1 MKKVLVVSPPIG
13 RGDIRLTRYSIRV
26 RIWNWHYLGDIGFNW
41 LLWPVILV
49 SALRLKAKVFLS
61 ASVIAKLFF
70 FFFLPKS
77 KVQEVIRIYKCENK
91 AIETN
96 KQTSSRFLAIL
107 LYSNSHSL
115 ISSHNL
121 TASLIVLVPVL
132 YCQRIIK
139 QFGLEDALKDH
150 LV

>member
-1 MKKVLVVSPPIG
+1 MIT
-13 RGDIRLTRYSIRV
+13 LTYNTCLCSEIK
-26 RIWNWHYLGDIGFNW
+26 GQGF
-41 LLWPVILV
+41 
-49 SALRLKAKVFLS
+49 SQCSCSSKAF
-61 ASVIAKLFF
+61 I
-70 FFFLPKS
+70 FFLPKS
-77 KVQEVIRIYKCENK
+77 KVQEVIRSYKCENK

-96 KQTSSRFLAIL
+96 KQSSRFLAIL

-115 ISSHNL
+115 INSHNL

-150 LV
+150 LL